1 MTAEQIEKIKD
12 YEMKMNHGYAVRG
25 SEVTALYNAVLNKNV
40 ASTNCGSCLR
50 RRVQEMVAAM
60 HKYLD
65 ELAKQEEQKVEE
77 FTVEITPEPQP
88 EPKEE
93 PKPKKVKK
101 SKK

>member
-1 MTAEQIEKIKD
+1 MTTEQIAQIKD
-12 YEMKMNHGYAVRG
+12 YEIKMNHGYAVRG
-25 SEVTALYNAVLNKNV
+25 SEVTALYNEVLSKNV

-50 RRVQEMVAAM
+50 RRVQEMVTAM

-77 FTVEITPEPQP
+77 FTAVVEPEPA
-88 EPKEE
+88 KEE

>member
-1 MTAEQIEKIKD
+1 MTSEQIAQIKD
-12 YEMKMNHGYAVRG
+12 YEMKMNHGYTVRG
-25 SEVTALYNAVLNKNV
+25 SEVTALYNEVLGKNV

-50 RRVQEMVAAM
+50 RRVQEMVTAM

-77 FTVEITPEPQP
+77 FTAEIVPEPQP
-88 EPKEE
+88 E

>member
-1 MTAEQIEKIKD
+1 MTSEQIEAIKD
-12 YEMKMNHGYAVRG
+12 YEMKMNHGYTVRG

-77 FTVEITPEPQP
+77 FTAVVEPEPQP
-88 EPKEE
+88 E

>member
-1 MTAEQIEKIKD
+1 MTAEQIEAIKD
-12 YEMKMNHGYAVRG
+12 YEMKLNHGYAVRG
-25 SEVTALYNAVLNKNV
+25 SEVTALYNEVLNKNV

-65 ELAKQEEQKVEE
+65 ELQKQEEQKVEE
-77 FTVEITPEPQP
+77 VTAVIEPEPQP
-88 EPKEE
+88 E

>member
-1 MTAEQIEKIKD
+1 MTSEQIEAIKD

-60 HKYLD
+60 HKYLQ
-65 ELAKQEEQKVEE
+65 ELQKQEEQKVEE
-77 FTVEITPEPQP
+77 FTAVIVPEPA
-88 EPKEE
+88 KEE
-93 PKPKKVKK
+93 PKSKKVKK

>member
-1 MTAEQIEKIKD
+1 MTAEQIAQIKD
-12 YEMKMNHGYAVRG
+12 YEMKMNHGYTVRG
-25 SEVTALYNAVLNKNV
+25 SEVTALYNEVLGKNV

-60 HKYLD
+60 HQYLN

-77 FTVEITPEPQP
+77 FTAVVEPEPEPQP
-88 EPKEE
+88 E

>member
-12 YEMKMNHGYAVRG
+12 YEMKMNHGYTVRG
-25 SEVTALYNAVLNKNV
+25 SEVTALYNEVLNKNV

-60 HKYLD
+60 HKYLQ
-65 ELAKQEEQKVEE
+65 ELQKQEEQKVEE
-77 FTVEITPEPQP
+77 FTAVVEPEPQP
-88 EPKEE
+88 E